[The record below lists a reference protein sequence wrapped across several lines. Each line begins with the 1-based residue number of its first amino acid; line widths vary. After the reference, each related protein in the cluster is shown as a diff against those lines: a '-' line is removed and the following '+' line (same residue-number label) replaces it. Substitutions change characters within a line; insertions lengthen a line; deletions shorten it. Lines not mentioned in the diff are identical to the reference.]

1 MVVIL
6 FALIVNSRDH
16 PVKGFDTVPL
26 QSRLA
31 LMSTWLMTQPPSVWS
46 LNPLCM
52 NESQNS
58 LPCVEVFCA
67 INAGRLPKKRSNNAK
82 TDFKCFIVFCLIN
95 GYFSM
100 TTFLA
105 MVPSLLVATKK

>member
-1 MVVIL
+1 M
-6 FALIVNSRDH
+6 FALTVNSRDH

-46 LNPLCM
+46 LNPLCI

-67 INAGRLPKKRSNNAK
+67 IDAGILPIKRSNNAK
-82 TDFKCFIVFCLIN
+82 TDFKRFIVFWLIN
-95 GYFSM
+95 GYLSI
-100 TTFLA
+100 L
-105 MVPSLLVATKK
+105 

>member
-1 MVVIL
+1 ML
-6 FALIVNSRDH
+6 ALTVKSVDQ
-16 PVKGFDTVPL
+16 PVKGLEMVPE

-31 LMSTWLMTQPPSVWS
+31 LMSTWLMTQPPLVWS

-67 INAGRLPKKRSNNAK
+67 QADEKLVQRIRNTMITILKRFIYNINR
-82 TDFKCFIVFCLIN
+82 
-95 GYFSM
+95 
-100 TTFLA
+100 
-105 MVPSLLVATKK
+105 